1 MCSFRSNDASVSAE
15 HVDHHSLKEHEAAG
29 IPIKLSGW
37 RPEWAVAPGEI
48 LLEALQDRGMTQS
61 ELANRTARP
70 LKTINEIVKGKA
82 AITPETALQLERVLG
97 ISARLWTGLEAAG
110 IPIKLYDGTRWKPDG
125 PTLEWVDGPTR
136 SSNSWRDMQLE
147 ALFEGIED
155 SLHDLERYVEDW
167 RRGSRHAPNVCD
179 YANQALPSILRRIGE
194 LRALITTSVKGES

>member
-1 MCSFRSNDASVSAE
+1 MTEKTKQAGRFGCIMCSFRSNDASVSAE
-15 HVDHHSLKEHEAAG
+15 HVDHHTLKEHEAAG
-29 IPIKLSGW
+29 IPVVLY
-37 RPEWAVAPGEI
+37 EAPDAG
-48 LLEALQDRGMTQS
+48 
-61 ELANRTARP
+61 P
-70 LKTINEIVKGKA
+70 YKA
-82 AITPETALQLERVLG
+82 DWQ
-97 ISARLWTGLEAAG
+97 
-110 IPIKLYDGTRWKPDG
+110 
-125 PTLEWVDGPTR
+125 DGPTR